1 MASKFWSRFWGKKE
15 NVSTEDAIQK
25 LRDLEEMLN
34 KKSEYLEQKI
44 QEETERAKN
53 AGFKNKRVALKALKK
68 KKNFEKQLTEVDN
81 TLSTIELQR
90 EDLENVGTT
99 STVLQVMKTARDAL
113 QKANLKLDVDGIHTL
128 MEDIEEQRELA
139 REAQEALS
147 MRIGQDDDDE
157 LEEELR
163 QMMETDEVNDL
174 TEELLKLEPVPVK
187 LPRSPKDEP
196 VLPAETSKIRKK
208 EKKSQEDDDG
218 LRELADW
225 AGS

>member
-1 MASKFWSRFWGKKE
+1 MASKFWSRFWGKESE
-15 NVSTEDAIQK
+15 NVSTEQAIQK
-25 LRDLEEMLN
+25 LRDLEDLLN
-34 KKSEYLEQKI
+34 KKSVYLEENI
-44 QEETERAKN
+44 QQETEKARS

-99 STVLQVMKTARDAL
+99 STVLQVMKTAKEAL
-113 QKANLKLDVDGIHTL
+113 QKANLKLDVDKIQNL

-147 MRIGQDDDDE
+147 MRIGPDDDDE

-163 QMMETDEVNDL
+163 QMMEEEEVDDL
-174 TEELLKLEPVPVK
+174 TKELMKLGPVPVK
-187 LPRSPKDEP
+187 SVDDPFLPDEG
-196 VLPAETSKIRKK
+196 SKVHRKK
-208 EKKSQEDDDG
+208 SKGEEDDG
-218 LRELADW
+218 LRELAAW
-225 AGS
+225 AN